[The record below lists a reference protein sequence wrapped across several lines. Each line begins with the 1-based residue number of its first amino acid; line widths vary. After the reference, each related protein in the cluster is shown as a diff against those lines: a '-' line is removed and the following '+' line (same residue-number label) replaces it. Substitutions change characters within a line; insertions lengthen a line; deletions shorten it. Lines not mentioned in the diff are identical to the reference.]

1 MQELIDIIYLNVEED
16 NNLEEIIYKVIEKC
30 YEIKNIKGYIGI
42 TLTDNENIRKFNREY
57 RNIDKETDVLSFPIM
72 EKEEL
77 DNFKIDEDVVKQIM
91 LGDIIISI
99 PKVKE
104 QANEYEHSFE
114 REFAYMLV
122 HAYCH
127 LIGYDHIQEDDK
139 IIMRQ
144 EEENILNQLKIT
156 R

>member
-1 MQELIDIIYLNVEED
+1 MQELIDIVYLNVEED
-16 NNLEEIIYKVIEKC
+16 NNLEEIIHKVIEKC

-42 TLTDNENIRKFNREY
+42 TLTDNENISKFNREY

-104 QANEYEHSFE
+104 QAKEYGHSLE

-127 LIGYDHIQEDDK
+127 LIGYDHIQEEDK

-144 EEENILNQLKIT
+144 EEENILNKLKIT